1 MIKFVGQ
8 FNDFAKITAS
18 LGFYGGWKRKR
29 ERYTY
34 RLSTKAAVLH
44 WYLETG
50 QIDFIAAGREAYECV
65 IWLIRFLKCLHA
77 LGDRRVQF
85 CESVESDSC
94 RKSKGRKRLKSAKGK
109 RVDSAD

>member
-1 MIKFVGQ
+1 MIKFIEQ

-34 RLSTKAAVLH
+34 TASTNAAVLH
-44 WYLETG
+44 WYPETG
-50 QIDFIAAGREAYECV
+50 QIDFVAAGREAYECV

-85 CESVESDSC
+85 CESAESENC
-94 RKSKGRKRLKSAKGK
+94 RKSKRRKRVKSIK
-109 RVDSAD
+109 R

>member
-1 MIKFVGQ
+1 MMKFTGQ
-8 FNDFAKITAS
+8 FNDFAKITSS
-18 LGFYGGWKRKR
+18 LGLYGGWKRKR

-34 RLSTKAAVLH
+34 TASTNAAVLY
-44 WYLETG
+44 WYPETG
-50 QIDFIAAGREAYECV
+50 QIDFVAAGREAYECV

-94 RKSKGRKRLKSAKGK
+94 RKSKRRKRVKSAK
-109 RVDSAD
+109 R

>member
-1 MIKFVGQ
+1 MTRFTGE
-8 FNDFAKITAS
+8 FDDFEKITAS
-18 LGFYGGWKRKR
+18 LWFYGGWKRKR

-65 IWLIRFLKCLHA
+65 IWLIRFLRCLHA

-94 RKSKGRKRLKSAKGK
+94 RKSKRRKRVKNVK
-109 RVDSAD
+109 R